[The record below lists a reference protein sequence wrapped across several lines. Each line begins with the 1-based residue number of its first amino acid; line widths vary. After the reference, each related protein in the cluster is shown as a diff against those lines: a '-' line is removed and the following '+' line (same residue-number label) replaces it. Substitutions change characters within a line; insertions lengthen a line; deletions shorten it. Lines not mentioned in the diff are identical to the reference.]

1 MTVRKQ
7 IWGDKAEAIER
18 GLRQLDE
25 DLADLVVDVAYDT
38 VMARPGL
45 DLKTRE
51 LLAIT
56 ALLSVGSDNEL
67 KTHIYGALNCGATLG
82 EIKETLLQ
90 AALFVGFP
98 KAMAGMKVWRQVADR
113 LEPSPNPSPDTP

>member
-18 GLRQLDE
+18 GLRRLDD

-56 ALLSVGSDNEL
+56 ALLSVGSDSEL

-98 KAMAGMKVWRQVADR
+98 RAMAGMKVWRQVADR
-113 LEPSPNPSPDTP
+113 LEPDPSPDTP